1 MSAEYVEEPLTG
13 RLQGVALRPAGAAA
27 DEVGVLVLAGSSGRL
42 DLARARLL
50 AAHGALAVALRWFG
64 GEGQPPGICEV
75 PLETFTE
82 AIDWLVE
89 RGARRVGLVGLSRGA
104 EAALLVAC
112 HDARVDTVIAL
123 APSSVCWGYVGP
135 DADGRAH
142 TYRSSWTWR
151 GAPAPFVPY
160 DESWEPAGGDGLVSC
175 RALYEASLRAFP
187 EAARAA
193 AIPVERARASLLLVA
208 GDADALWPSAFF
220 APELAARR
228 KRHGRQVE
236 VITHPD
242 AGHRL
247 VLPGEPAPA
256 PSTTYAHGGSAAA
269 DAALGALAWPRIRAS
284 LFGGEREAL

>member
-1 MSAEYVEEPLTG
+1 M
-13 RLQGVALRPAGAAA
+13 
-27 DEVGVLVLAGSSGRL
+27 LVLAGSSGRL

-64 GEGQPPGICEV
+64 GPGQPPGICEI

-82 AIDWLVE
+82 AIDWLAE
-89 RGARRVGLVGLSRGA
+89 QGARRIGIVGLSRGA

-123 APSSVCWGYVGP
+123 APSSVCWAYVGP
-135 DADGRAH
+135 SADGRAH

-160 DESWEPAGGDGLVSC
+160 DESWEPAGGDGLVSY

-187 EAARAA
+187 DAARAA

-208 GDADALWPSAFF
+208 GGADALWPSALF
-220 APELAARR
+220 AAEIAARR
-228 KRHGRQVE
+228 RTAGRQVE

-242 AGHRL
+242 AGHRPI
-247 VLPGEPAPA
+247 LPSEPAPT
-256 PSTTYAHGGSAAA
+256 PSTSYAHGGSAAA
-269 DAALGALAWPRIRAS
+269 DAALGALAWPRIQA
-284 LFGGEREAL
+284 LLHGGERESP